1 MPQNSKK
8 MSYSERLWRLRN
20 VADAMIQMNGGVTVS
35 LRRTILQKADDF
47 GIRRMDVEDMLN
59 IFIPSSLVNK
69 RDETKLL
76 LIPEGEFL
84 AGGPSLCEGGG
95 EPFPV
100 RLPAY
105 YLAVYA
111 VTNMQYAL
119 FLNEVQPAEGDLKK
133 WIHLNSETVI
143 QKTDNRYDVFYDK
156 GEHPVVSVSWF
167 GAKAYAEWAG
177 LRLPSELEWEKG
189 ARGKDG
195 REYPWGNTW
204 ECHIDFQKN
213 NFAALSVENGRKKP
227 IPSLLPCEMNFL
239 KVYSFANTQ
248 GESTCTVNSYY
259 FGRSPW
265 GMYQMAG
272 NIWEWCEDI
281 FDFDAYERYRQGILS
296 FPENKD
302 EHNDRPKVLGG
313 MSILNRKEE
322 HRVLRGGSWF
332 NKNPNCYRGAFRH
345 HSVSDVWNNSYGF
358 RLACSVDPEYLI

>member
-59 IFIPSSLVNK
+59 IFVPSSLVNK
-69 RDETKLL
+69 RDETKLV

-95 EPFPV
+95 ESFPV

-204 ECHIDFQKN
+204 ASWECH
-213 NFAALSVENGRKKP
+213 
-227 IPSLLPCEMNFL
+227 
-239 KVYSFANTQ
+239 SFGNTQ
-248 GESTCTVNSYY
+248 GESTCTVKSYY
-259 FGRSPW
+259 LGRSPW

-296 FPENKD
+296 FPEDKD

>member
-1 MPQNSKK
+1 
-8 MSYSERLWRLRN
+8 MSYSKRLWRLRN

-35 LRRTILQKADDF
+35 LRRTIHQKADDF
-47 GIRRMDVEDMLN
+47 GIRRMDVEDMLK
-59 IFIPSSLVNK
+59 IFIPSSLINK
-69 RDETKLL
+69 RDETKLV

-84 AGGPSLCEGGG
+84 AGGPSMCEGGG

-105 YLAVYA
+105 YLAVYP

-119 FLNEVQPAEGDLKK
+119 FLNEVRPAEGDLEK

-143 QKTDNRYDVFYDK
+143 QKTDKRYDVHYNK

-167 GAKAYAEWAG
+167 GAKAYAEWTG

-195 REYPWGNTW
+195 QEYPWGNSW
-204 ECHIDFQKN
+204 FSWNCRN
-213 NFAALSVENGRKKP
+213 
-227 IPSLLPCEMNFL
+227 
-239 KVYSFANTQ
+239 SFNTQ
-248 GESTCTVNSYY
+248 GESTCAVNSYY
-259 FGRSPW
+259 LERSPW

-281 FDFDAYERYRQGILS
+281 FDFDAYERYRQGMLS

-313 MSILNRKEE
+313 MSILNRKDD

-345 HSVSDVWNNSYGF
+345 HCVSDVRNNSYGF
-358 RLACSVDPEYLI
+358 RLACSVDPEYLL